1 MTLYEYEP
9 HALTGEWRPLDKA
22 TWLSWS
28 GRRRLNG
35 RDYHGPIFYLG
46 SKKRVDRQARVC
58 PCDVCQQTN
67 PWKVEVL
74 AERPRWHEAL
84 AEVVRLTRER
94 DAAMGALKRI
104 KAMSAVAGYD
114 FGDAS
119 IHNVARQIITAIET
133 GAIHNDQ

>member
-1 MTLYEYEP
+1 MTLYEYE
-9 HALTGEWRPLDKA
+9 HNALTDEWKPLDKK

-35 RDYHGPIFYLG
+35 REYHGPIFFLG
-46 SKKRVDRQARVC
+46 TDEPVVRQARVC

-67 PWKVEVL
+67 PWKVD
-74 AERPRWHEAL
+74 AL
-84 AEVVRLTRER
+84 AYREQVTRLTRER
-94 DAAMGALKRI
+94 DAALEALKRI

-119 IHNVARQIITAIET
+119 IHNVARQTIQAIET
-133 GAIHNDQ
+133 GAIHDQR